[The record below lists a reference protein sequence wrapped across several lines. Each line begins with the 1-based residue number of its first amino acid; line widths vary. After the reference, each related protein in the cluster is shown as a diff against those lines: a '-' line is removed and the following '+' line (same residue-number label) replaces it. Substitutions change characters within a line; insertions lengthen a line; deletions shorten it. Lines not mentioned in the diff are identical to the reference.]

1 MRVLKGQ
8 TIENDTVDID
18 DTYLVNCKLK
28 NCELF
33 YSGKEF
39 AWKNTQFDSCPVR
52 LLGAARNTQ
61 SLLRSLG
68 LLKNAPTTREIKGD
82 ATGTVH

>member
-28 NCELF
+28 NCNSF
-33 YSGKEF
+33 IR
-39 AWKNTQFDSCPVR
+39 V
-52 LLGAARNTQ
+52 
-61 SLLRSLG
+61 RSLPG
-68 LLKNAPTTREIKGD
+68 KTPSLTAALCVCWVRQETLSPC
-82 ATGTVH
+82 

>member
-8 TIENDTVDID
+8 TIENDAVDMD
-18 DTYLVNCKLK
+18 DTYLVNCTLK

-39 AWKNTQFDSCPVR
+39 AWKNTKFDNCPVR

-61 SLLRSLG
+61 SLLKSLG
-68 LLKNAPTTREIKGD
+68 LLKKAPSPQDIQGD